1 MLELFSKDIRKC
13 CGCGACKDI
22 CPKQAIS
29 MKEGKLGFSYPVVD
43 TEKCIDCGLC
53 IKTCAYQNEF
63 EGMSSLQVFAAVN
76 GEQNLFNLSASGGA
90 FSAIAA
96 SFIRSGG
103 LVYGCALTKKENSLY
118 PRHIKV
124 DNLDDLYRIQGSKYV
139 QSDMENIYLEIYK
152 ELLKGEKVLF
162 SGTPCQVA
170 ALKKFI
176 RKEYSNLVTVDLI
189 CHGVPS
195 RKMFCDFLEN
205 YTKNH
210 RCEIIDIRFRSKEA
224 GGTCRAC
231 IEYKKNRKV
240 HKRYVEPWQIPYY
253 QMFLSSEIYRESC
266 YECKYARAEREGD
279 ITLGDYWGIEVVHPE
294 YMIEN
299 NGSFDGSIGI
309 SAVLVNTEKGNNFIQ
324 EYGQQLVLEKSE
336 IEKVAKFNKQLSGPS
351 KKGKNREYI
360 LNTYAQ
366 SGYADVEKWFKKTVS
381 KKGIVKYYL
390 KIFLIKIRLG
400 KLFGVKL

>member
-1 MLELFSKDIRKC
+1 MIELFGKDMKKC
-13 CGCGACKDI
+13 CGCGACIDI

-29 MKEGKLGFSYPVVD
+29 MKEDKFGFLYPDVD
-43 TEKCIDCGLC
+43 TEKCINCGLC
-53 IKTCAYQNEF
+53 IKICAYQKDFN
-63 EGMSSLQVFAAVN
+63 GKNPMQVFAAVN
-76 GEQNLFNLSASGGA
+76 REQYLFNLSASGGA

-96 SFIRSGG
+96 SFIRDGG
-103 LVYGCALTKKENSLY
+103 LVYGCALMQKESSLY
-118 PRHIKV
+118 PCHIKV
-124 DNLDDLYRIQGSKYV
+124 DNLDDLYKIQGSKYV
-139 QSDMENIYLEIYK
+139 QSDMNNIYSEIYK

-170 ALKKFI
+170 ALKKFVK
-176 RKEYSNLVTVDLI
+176 KEFSNLITVDLI

-195 RKMFCDFLEN
+195 RKMFYDFLEN
-205 YTKNH
+205 YAGKH
-210 RCEIIDIRFRSKEA
+210 KCEIIDIRFRSKEA
-224 GGTCRAC
+224 GGSCRAC

-240 HKRYVEPWQIPYY
+240 SKRYVEPWQIPYY
-253 QMFLSSEIYRESC
+253 QMFLSSEIYRDSC
-266 YECKYARAEREGD
+266 YECKYARTEREGD

-299 NGSFDGSIGI
+299 NGNFDGSKGI
-309 SAVLVNTEKGNNFIQ
+309 SAVLVNTEKGNDFIQ
-324 EYGQQLVLEKSE
+324 KHGQQLILEKSE

-351 KKGKNREYI
+351 EQGKNREHI
-360 LNTYAQ
+360 LNIYTQ
-366 SGYADVEKWFKKTVS
+366 LGYADVEKWFKTTVS